1 MNQTIVSRFT
11 NVLQKSI
18 IQGKERY
25 MRKKQTNIQEN
36 NVACKKVKCKRRFD
50 VDKKD
55 KSKP

>member
-1 MNQTIVSRFT
+1 MCY
-11 NVLQKSI
+11 KSLSYREKNATC
-18 IQGKERY
+18 GKS
-25 MRKKQTNIQEN
+25 KQFIQEN